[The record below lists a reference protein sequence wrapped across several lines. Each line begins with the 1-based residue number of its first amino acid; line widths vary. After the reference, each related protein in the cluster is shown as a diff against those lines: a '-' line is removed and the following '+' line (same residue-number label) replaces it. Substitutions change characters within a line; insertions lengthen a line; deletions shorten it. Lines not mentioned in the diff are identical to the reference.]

1 MAQDVVLVTGA
12 TGLVGGAVVRR
23 LLLDGQARVR
33 AAVRS
38 RDRSLPDGAQPVIA
52 DLASPDSWPS
62 ALDGVTEVVHAAA
75 RVHVMR
81 DDSSDPLTAYRRV
94 NVEGT
99 LSLARQAVKAGVRR
113 FVFISSIKVNGE
125 ATSPGRNFSPDDEP
139 APVDPYGVSKHEAEA
154 GLRQIA
160 SESGLEVVIIRP
172 VLVYGPGV
180 KGNFAAM
187 LRWIQ
192 AGIPLPLASIRNRRS
207 LVALDNLV
215 DLVVACVRHPKA
227 ANQTFLV
234 SDQEDLSTPDLL
246 RRAGKAL
253 GKPARLFPVPVV
265 ALEAVAHVC
274 GRSNV
279 ALRLCGSLQV
289 DTSKTRELLGWT
301 PPFTVDEALRL
312 TALHYLHNG

>member
-38 RDRSLPDGAQPVIA
+38 SGRLLPDGAQPVVA
-52 DLASPDSWPS
+52 DLASPDNWPS
-62 ALDGVTEVVHAAA
+62 ALDGVTQVVHAAA

-81 DDSSDPLTAYRRV
+81 DDSSDPLTEYRRV

-99 LSLARQAVKAGVRR
+99 LSLARLAAKAGVRR

-125 ATSPGRNFSPDDEP
+125 ATSPGRAFSPADEP
-139 APVDPYGVSKHEAEA
+139 APMDPYGVSKHEAEA

-160 SESGLEVVIIRP
+160 AESGLEVVIIRP

-180 KGNFAAM
+180 KGNFASM

-215 DLVVACVRHPKA
+215 DLVVACVRHPRA
-227 ANQTFLV
+227 ANQT
-234 SDQEDLSTPDLL
+234 L

-253 GKPARLFPVPVV
+253 GKPARLFPVPVA
-265 ALEAVAHVC
+265 ALEAVARAC
-274 GRSNV
+274 GRSTV
-279 ALRLCGSLQV
+279 AQRLFGSLQV
-289 DTSKTRELLGWT
+289 DTSKTCELLGWT
-301 PPFTVDEALRL
+301 PPLTVDAALRL
-312 TALHYLHNG
+312 TAQHYRHKG